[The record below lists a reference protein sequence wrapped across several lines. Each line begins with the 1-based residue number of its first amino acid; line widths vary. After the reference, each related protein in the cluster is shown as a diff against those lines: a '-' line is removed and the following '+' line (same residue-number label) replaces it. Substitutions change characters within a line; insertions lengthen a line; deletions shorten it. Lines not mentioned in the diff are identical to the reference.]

1 MELIQTQLNKKE
13 SVQIFQLQQTD
24 WNCTMHIQ
32 YYIYSALHNGN
43 GIRDW
48 VYLGPTIHVASEHLI
63 GVFYGP
69 GMQKMHVQKN
79 MYMYFFVMLA
89 MYSYH

>member
-1 MELIQTQLNKKE
+1 ML
-13 SVQIFQLQQTD
+13 
-24 WNCTMHIQ
+24 
-32 YYIYSALHNGN
+32 
-43 GIRDW
+43 RDW

-63 GVFYGP
+63 GMFYGP

-89 MYSYH
+89 IYSYH